1 MWICATCYAM
11 IPFLMRRW
19 GLIAAGIAVLLL
31 LWAMS
36 PMEDQMKAN
45 GPGIV
50 PFELSGGQERA
61 DEILA
66 EWGEDGRDAARDQL
80 WIDYG
85 FMLAYGTFLWL
96 AGAAVRDLCRNRGLE
111 RLAGVG
117 RIAIWLGP
125 LAAGFDALEN
135 ACLLITLGGAGPAFP
150 LLATIFAACKF
161 ALLAGAIGYLI
172 AGIGGSVGRR
182 ILMS

>member
-1 MWICATCYAM
+1 M
-11 IPFLMRRW
+11 IPLLMRRR
-19 GLIAAGIAVLLL
+19 GLITAGIATLLL

-36 PMEDQMKAN
+36 PMEDRMQAN
-45 GPGIV
+45 GPGMV

-66 EWGEDGRDAARDQL
+66 EWGEDGRDAAREQL

-85 FMLAYGTFLWL
+85 FMLAYGTLLGL
-96 AGAAVRDLCRNRGLE
+96 AGAAVRDRCRGRGLR
-111 RLAGVG
+111 RLAKAG
-117 RIAIWLGP
+117 AAATWFGP

-135 ACLLITLGGAGPAFP
+135 ACLLLTVGGAGAAFP

-161 ALLAGAIGYLI
+161 ALLAAAIAYLLAAC
-172 AGIGGSVGRR
+172 AGLLGSRASTVS
-182 ILMS
+182 L

>member
-1 MWICATCYAM
+1 M
-11 IPFLMRRW
+11 IPFLMRWWR
-19 GLIAAGIAVLLL
+19 LIAAGAAVLLL

-36 PMEDQMKAN
+36 PMENQMEAN
-45 GPGIV
+45 GPGMV
-50 PFELSGGQERA
+50 PFELNGSQGRA

-85 FMLAYGTFLWL
+85 FMLAYGTFLGL
-96 AGAAVRDLCRNRGLE
+96 AGAAVRDLCRNRGLG

-117 RIAIWLGP
+117 GFAAWFGP

-135 ACLLITLGGAGPAFP
+135 ACLLLTLGGAGAAFP
-150 LLATIFAACKF
+150 FLATIFAVCKF
-161 ALLAGAIGYLI
+161 ALIAAAIGYLI
-172 AGIGGSVGRR
+172 VGIGGLVRSR
-182 ILMS
+182 ILTAAS